1 MTAANR
7 FRSTIA
13 AFATTTALAALTLT
27 LAGPTIIWPDAEIT
41 AGIVSDASNSTA
53 ATVTAAPD
61 ASPQPPASS
70 PAPSEASIA
79 TSPASKEPIDPR
91 PTFDVLRVDTNGE
104 AVIAGR
110 AVPGAILDLHVDG
123 RGVAKAKADRLGA
136 FEMSPPPLAAGA
148 HRLELVATSDAA
160 PPALSAPVDIDVP
173 KAASSAQEL
182 SSAPLV
188 DLTPT
193 ATIPATS
200 SDSKL
205 AATSETVPLSALPP
219 EADRLGEPEA
229 IAPIANLGKTRLLL
243 RTAHSERSAKHQKI
257 PQPSEPIMS
266 TARLDRPRGA
276 NSANR

>member
-7 FRSTIA
+7 FRSPIA
-13 AFATTTALAALTLT
+13 VFATTTAVAALTLI
-27 LAGPTIIWPDAEIT
+27 LAGPTIIWPDAETT
-41 AGIVSDASNSTA
+41 AGIVSDASNSSA

-61 ASPQPPASS
+61 VIPQPPASS
-70 PAPSEASIA
+70 PSPSEASIA
-79 TSPASKEPIDPR
+79 TGPAGRPVDPR

-123 RGVAKAKADRLGA
+123 RVVAKAKADRLGA
-136 FEMSPPPLAAGA
+136 FEMSPPPLSAGA

-173 KAASSAQEL
+173 KAASSAPPL

-188 DLTPT
+188 DQTPT
-193 ATIPATS
+193 ATIPTTS
-200 SDSKL
+200 SAPKL
-205 AATSETVPLSALPP
+205 AATSEMVPLSALPP

-229 IAPIANLGKTRLLL
+229 IVPIANLGKTRRLPK
-243 RTAHSERSAKHQKI
+243 TAHGDRSAKHLKI
-257 PQPSEPIMS
+257 PQSPEPIMS
-266 TARLDRPRGA
+266 TARLDRPRGS